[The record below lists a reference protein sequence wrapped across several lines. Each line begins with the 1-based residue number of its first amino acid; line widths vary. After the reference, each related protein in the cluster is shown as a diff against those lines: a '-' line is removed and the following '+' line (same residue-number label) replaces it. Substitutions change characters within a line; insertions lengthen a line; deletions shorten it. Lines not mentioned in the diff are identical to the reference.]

1 MSYRFAPPLAGV
13 GSADPRPV
21 SARHAAD
28 AYDATGTAY
37 LRYADG
43 LNEQPLEFSSRY
55 AFADR
60 TLWSRIEASLTALH
74 TSGRRAIRILDIGCG
89 PGTWTLRTARR
100 AAQMGFTG
108 IECRGIDPSPGMIAL
123 ARQAAAGIEG
133 AAIGLDFEVAD
144 LHSALASEDDHGAD
158 LVLCLYGV
166 FNHLAAPLRPSAA
179 QALARVNGGTLIV
192 TARSVG
198 SLPTIYVAGIEQ
210 AARYVQ
216 DNDADRMELDLTDG
230 THLAFDSHLFRAR
243 ELAELFAPHCPVREL
258 TGLDLFH
265 SRFAANPAWNPAG
278 ANGAETADRL
288 ARLEQLCA
296 ADEVLIDS
304 AAHIMLVAEPHL

>member
-1 MSYRFAPPLAGV
+1 MSYRFAPPLAGL
-13 GSADPRPV
+13 GSADPRPL

-28 AYDATGTAY
+28 AYDATGASY

-43 LNEQPLEFSSRY
+43 TNDQPLEFSSRY

-60 TLWSRIEASLTALH
+60 TLWSRIEASLMALH
-74 TSGRRAIRILDIGCG
+74 ASGRRAIRVLDIGCG

-100 AAQMGFTG
+100 AAELGFTA

-123 ARQAAAGIEG
+123 AKQAAVGTESS
-133 AAIGLDFEVAD
+133 AIGLTFDVMD
-144 LHSALASEDDHGAD
+144 LHSALASEDDHAAD

-166 FNHLAAPLRPSAA
+166 FNHLAAPLRASAA

-210 AARYVQ
+210 AAHYVQ
-216 DNDADRMELDLTDG
+216 DNDADRMEVDLADG

-243 ELAELFAPHCPVREL
+243 ELAALFSPHCPVREL

-265 SRFAANPAWNPAG
+265 SRFAYNPAWNPAG

>member
-1 MSYRFAPPLAGV
+1 MSYRFAPPLAGL
-13 GSADPRPV
+13 GSADPRPL

-37 LRYADG
+37 LDYADG
-43 LNEQPLEFSSRY
+43 TGGQPLEFSSRY

-60 TLWSRIEASLTALH
+60 TLWSRIEMSLAALH
-74 TSGRRAIRILDIGCG
+74 ASGRRAIRILDIGCG
-89 PGTWTLRTARR
+89 PGTWTVRTARR
-100 AAQMGFTG
+100 AAELGFTA

-123 ARQAAAGIEG
+123 ARQAAAGLES
-133 AAIGLDFEVAD
+133 ATTGLSFEVAD

-166 FNHLAAPLRPSAA
+166 FNHLAAPLRASAA

-210 AARYVQ
+210 AAHYVQ
-216 DNDADRMELDLTDG
+216 DNDADRMEVDLADG
-230 THLAFDSHLFRAR
+230 THLAFDSHLFRAS
-243 ELAELFAPHCPVREL
+243 ELAALFAPHCPVREL
-258 TGLDLFH
+258 TEIG
-265 SRFAANPAWNPAG
+265 R
-278 ANGAETADRL
+278 
-288 ARLEQLCA
+288 
-296 ADEVLIDS
+296 
-304 AAHIMLVAEPHL
+304 AHV

>member
-1 MSYRFAPPLAGV
+1 MSYRFAPPLAGT
-13 GSADPRPV
+13 GPTDARPV

-28 AYDATGTAY
+28 AYDATGAAY
-37 LRYADG
+37 LHYADG
-43 LNEQPLEFSSRY
+43 TNAQPLEFSSRY

-60 TLWSRIEASLTALH
+60 TLWSRIEASLVSMHA
-74 TSGRRAIRILDIGCG
+74 SRRRAIRILDIGCG
-89 PGTWTLRTARR
+89 PGTWTVRTARR
-100 AAQMGFTG
+100 AAQLGFTA
-108 IECRGIDPSPGMIAL
+108 IECRGIDPSPAMIAL
-123 ARQAAAGIEG
+123 AKQAAASAEAPAIEMR
-133 AAIGLDFEVAD
+133 FEIAD

-166 FNHLAAPLRPSAA
+166 FNHLAAPLRASAA

-216 DNDADRMELDLTDG
+216 DNDTDRMEVDLADG
-230 THLAFDSHLFRAR
+230 THLAFDSHLFSAR
-243 ELAELFAPHCPVREL
+243 ELVALFAPHCPVREL

-265 SRFAANPAWNPAG
+265 SRFAYNPAWNPAG
-278 ANGAETADRL
+278 ANGTETADRL

-296 ADEVLIDS
+296 ADEILIDS

>member
-1 MSYRFAPPLAGV
+1 MSYRFAPPLAGL
-13 GSADPRPV
+13 GSADPRPL

-37 LRYADG
+37 LHYADG
-43 LNEQPLEFSSRY
+43 TGGQPHEFSSRY

-60 TLWSRIEASLTALH
+60 TLWSRIETSLAALH
-74 TSGRRAIRILDIGCG
+74 ASGRRAIRILDIGCG
-89 PGTWTLRTARR
+89 PGTWTVRTARR
-100 AAQMGFTG
+100 AAELGFTA

-123 ARQAAAGIEG
+123 ARQAAAGLES
-133 AAIGLDFEVAD
+133 ATTGLSFEVAD

-166 FNHLAAPLRPSAA
+166 FNHLAAPLRASAA

-210 AARYVQ
+210 AAHYVQ
-216 DNDADRMELDLTDG
+216 DNDADRMEVDLADG
-230 THLAFDSHLFRAR
+230 THLAFDSHLFRAS
-243 ELAELFAPHCPVREL
+243 ELAALFAPHCPVREL

-265 SRFAANPAWNPAG
+265 SRFACNPAWNPAG
-278 ANGAETADRL
+278 ANGAETIDRL
-288 ARLEQLCA
+288 ARLEQLCS

>member
-13 GSADPRPV
+13 GTADPRPA

-74 TSGRRAIRILDIGCG
+74 ASGRRAIRVLDIGCG

-100 AAQMGFTG
+100 AAQMGFTA

-123 ARQAAAGIEG
+123 ARQAATGVEDSAV
-133 AAIGLDFEVAD
+133 GLTFEVAD

-166 FNHLAAPLRPSAA
+166 FNHLAAPLRASAA

-198 SLPTIYVAGIEQ
+198 SLPTIYVAGIEH
-210 AARYVQ
+210 AAHYVQ
-216 DNDADRMELDLTDG
+216 DNDADRMEIDLTNG

>member
-1 MSYRFAPPLAGV
+1 MSYRFTPPLAGM

-28 AYDATGTAY
+28 AYDATGARY

-43 LNEQPLEFSSRY
+43 TNNQPLEFSSRY

-60 TLWSRIEASLTALH
+60 TLWSRIEASLIALH
-74 TSGRRAIRILDIGCG
+74 ASGRRAIRVLDIGCG

-100 AAQMGFTG
+100 AAELGFTA

-123 ARQAAAGIEG
+123 AKQAAAGVESST
-133 AAIGLDFEVAD
+133 IGLTFEVTD
-144 LHSALASEDDHGAD
+144 LHSALASEDDHSAD

-166 FNHLAAPLRPSAA
+166 FNHLAAPLRASAA

-210 AARYVQ
+210 AAHYVQ
-216 DNDADRMELDLTDG
+216 DNDADRMEVDLTDG

-243 ELAELFAPHCPVREL
+243 ELAALFAPHCPVREL

-265 SRFAANPAWNPAG
+265 SRFACNPAWNPAG
-278 ANGAETADRL
+278 ANGDETADRL
-288 ARLEQLCA
+288 AQLERLWA
-296 ADEVLIDS
+296 ADAVLIDS